1 MTNKTDENNA
11 EKLMNELEKRAEKR
25 YSLSY
30 NEANQ
35 IINDLGN
42 VIEILNR
49 STLFT
54 LYKPET
60 VLPREKSIVLDAIA
74 VCFQNSKP
82 DSQDR
87 QNLYMAFLLAKE
99 EFVSDEVFIGNIKL
113 VNERPNGRTV

>member
-87 QNLYMAFLLAKE
+87 QNLYMAYLLVKE
-99 EFVSDEVFIGNIKL
+99 EFVSNEIFIGNIK
-113 VNERPNGRTV
+113 